1 MPSTSL
7 TSQRWACVA
16 SALLAAAVLAQ
27 PAPAAK
33 APAEFELDLST
44 TSEVKGVVCVP
55 PVLVQKVTQG
65 SFGGFDA
72 SKTVEKWNSEAFKKL
87 LPPLS
92 KELNDKVIPADTV
105 LSVLARE
112 GFKPK
117 ELRTPAGLARLA
129 KVTNAEWVVAFELQ
143 KGALVATVFN
153 AAGEPKGTAVR
164 VEGAEKLPPESLQ
177 AMAKKLSAEVIA
189 LASVPKPPPPAA
201 AASAA
206 LTPQGTV
213 VPVTAPEE
221 ELTGDA
227 EAEVRA
233 AAARG
238 PLLGAQRDRP
248 RFTVAV
254 GPGAL
259 LRDLKTSGA
268 GAATLA
274 ELRSS
279 ATPGVDVW
287 ASLAPL
293 QFIPAV
299 RGSRFSDLALE
310 GSYRRNFVS
319 ARGSSEGLSGQA
331 CAVVDD
337 NLTVKG
343 TFRYR
348 LGEGYLPSLG
358 LSAGYSQERTTFAA
372 TCGLPAV
379 STDYR
384 GVDAQLRILQPLFRD
399 LVSLDLAVGPRFLA
413 RGPEAD
419 RPGFSLAGEAW
430 VQARPAS
437 ILFARAGGRFSWSQL
452 ENSATLVKVADTRA
466 FFALEVGAWF

>member
-1 MPSTSL
+1 
-7 TSQRWACVA
+7 VG
-16 SALLAAAVLAQ
+16 AA
-27 PAPAAK
+27 P
-33 APAEFELDLST
+33 
-44 TSEVKGVVCVP
+44 
-55 PVLVQKVTQG
+55 
-65 SFGGFDA
+65 
-72 SKTVEKWNSEAFKKL
+72 
-87 LPPLS
+87 
-92 KELNDKVIPADTV
+92 
-105 LSVLARE
+105 
-112 GFKPK
+112 
-117 ELRTPAGLARLA
+117 
-129 KVTNAEWVVAFELQ
+129 
-143 KGALVATVFN
+143 VAT
-153 AAGEPKGTAVR
+153 
-164 VEGAEKLPPESLQ
+164 
-177 AMAKKLSAEVIA
+177 
-189 LASVPKPPPPAA
+189 
-201 AASAA
+201 
-206 LTPQGTV
+206 TV
-213 VPVTAPEE
+213 VPITAPEE
-221 ELTGDA
+221 EVTGDA

-238 PLLGAQRDRP
+238 PFLGAVRERP

-259 LRDLKTSGA
+259 LRGLKTSGA
-268 GAATLA
+268 GAQSLA

-279 ATPGVDVW
+279 ATPGIDVW
-287 ASLAPL
+287 ASFAPL
-293 QFIPAV
+293 QFIPSI
-299 RGSRFSDLALE
+299 RGGRLADLSVE
-310 GSYRRNFVS
+310 GSYRRNFVG
-319 ARGSSEGLSGQA
+319 ARGGTGDLTGQA

-343 TFRYR
+343 TWRYR

-413 RGPEAD
+413 RGPDAD

-430 VQARPAS
+430 VQARPVS

-452 ENSATLVKVADTRA
+452 ENSTTAVKVADTRA